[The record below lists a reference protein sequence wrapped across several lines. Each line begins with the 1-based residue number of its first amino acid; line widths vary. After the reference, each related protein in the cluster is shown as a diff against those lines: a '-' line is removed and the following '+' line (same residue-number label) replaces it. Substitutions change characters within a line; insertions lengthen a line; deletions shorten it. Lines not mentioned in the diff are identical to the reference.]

1 MRTALAAL
9 ALCVLAAAAQAE
21 EAPACTQFKWPL
33 AAERSWFEAGKLTEL
48 QSGAS
53 VGEAA
58 DGAFDL
64 ALKPSAEVSFA
75 LPPEGKPK
83 PDKPL
88 GAVLAFSVVAK
99 PGTYQVTLSD
109 EAWIDIVQDGAYR
122 PSLEFSGVHGCPGL
136 RKSVRFVFKQGP
148 LILQLSSASAPSLK
162 LAIRR
167 LPSP

>member
-1 MRTALAAL
+1 MRSALAAL
-9 ALCVLAAAAQAE
+9 VLCLLATAARAE
-21 EAPACTQFKWPL
+21 EAPACAQFKWPL
-33 AAERSWFEAGKLTEL
+33 AAERSWFEAGNLKALP
-48 QSGAS
+48 SGAAIDTLA
-53 VGEAA
+53 E
-58 DGAFDL
+58 GAFNL
-64 ALKPSAEVSFA
+64 MLEPSTEVGYA

-88 GAVLAFSVVAK
+88 GAMLTFGAVAM

-136 RKSVRFVFKQGP
+136 RKSVRFDFKQAP
-148 LILQLSSASAPSLK
+148 LILQLSSASALSLK